1 MTISQDPSAP
11 LVAVV
16 GATGNQGG
24 SVVNGLEESD
34 KPYRVRAF
42 TRDATKPAAQD
53 LAKRGVEIAA
63 VSLVVENKEE
73 VYKAFAGADVAFLVT
88 NYWEHGDKER
98 EINEGKLLIDA
109 AKSGGVSRIL
119 WSGLPYYN
127 KISGGKLVHAYHFDS
142 KGIVTEYARQSGVP
156 FVELQAGLYGSL
168 FNVVPVLLAKQ
179 DDGRFAMPWPV
190 KPTLKIPYIDISRD
204 YGLWARY
211 LLELSTFP
219 DGSSIVTHSEYIT
232 IQDMAQQLA
241 KATGKEVVFKQ
252 ISADQFRKNLEAAGS
267 PPDVQAAFVDVW
279 QGLAD
284 YGWPIT
290 STTAVLHRPTTTWA
304 EFAKKTDWSKTFV

>member
-1 MTISQDPSAP
+1 LQ
-11 LVAVV
+11 
-16 GATGNQGG
+16 
-24 SVVNGLEESD
+24 
-34 KPYRVRAF
+34 
-42 TRDATKPAAQD
+42 
-53 LAKRGVEIAA
+53 
-63 VSLVVENKEE
+63 
-73 VYKAFAGADVAFLVT
+73 
-88 NYWEHGDKER
+88 

-211 LLELSTFP
+211 LLELPTFP

-241 KATGKEVVFKQ
+241 KGAKLMVM
-252 ISADQFRKNLEAAGS
+252 SL
-267 PPDVQAAFVDVW
+267 
-279 QGLAD
+279 
-284 YGWPIT
+284 WPC
-290 STTAVLHRPTTTWA
+290 HRPTHNSDRQGGGFQA
-304 EFAKKTDWSKTFV
+304 NIC